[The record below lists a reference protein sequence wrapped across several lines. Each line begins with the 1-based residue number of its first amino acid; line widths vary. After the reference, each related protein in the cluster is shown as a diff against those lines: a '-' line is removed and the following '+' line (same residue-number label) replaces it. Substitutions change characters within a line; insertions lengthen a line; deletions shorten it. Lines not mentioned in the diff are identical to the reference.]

1 MELKIF
7 TSDYEK
13 LESWLKRNGL
23 EYKSKGVISDP
34 EEPDAGEFD
43 LYHVFSD
50 LYKSPEELVNSIG
63 KDTNWSMDL
72 GWIDSDG
79 DMCNY

>member
-23 EYKSKGVISDP
+23 EYKSKDVISDP
-34 EEPDAGEFD
+34 EEPDAGEFN

-50 LYKSPEELVNSIG
+50 LYESSEGLVDFIC
-63 KDTNWSMDL
+63 KDTNWSIDL
-72 GWIDSDG
+72 GWIDSAG
-79 DMCNY
+79 DMCN

>member
-7 TSDYEK
+7 TSDYKK

-23 EYKSKGVISDP
+23 EYKSKGCIMDP
-34 EEPDAGEFD
+34 DEPDAGEFN
-43 LYHVFSD
+43 LSHVFSD
-50 LYKSPEELVNSIG
+50 LYESPEQLVNSIG
-63 KDTNWSMDL
+63 KDTNWSIDL

-79 DMCNY
+79 DMCN

>member
-7 TSDYEK
+7 TSDCKK

-23 EYKSKGVISDP
+23 EYKSKGFIADP
-34 EEPDAGEFD
+34 EEPDAGEFN
-43 LYHVFSD
+43 LYHVFSGS
-50 LYKSPEELVNSIG
+50 YKSSEELVDFIC

-79 DMCNY
+79 YMCN

>member
-34 EEPDAGEFD
+34 EEPDAGEFN
-43 LYHVFSD
+43 LYQVFSD
-50 LYKSPEELVNSIG
+50 SYESPEEFVNSIG
-63 KDTNWSMDL
+63 RDTNWSIDL
-72 GWIDSDG
+72 GWIDSAG
-79 DMCNY
+79 DMCN

>member
-7 TSDYEK
+7 TSDYDK

-50 LYKSPEELVNSIG
+50 SYDSSEELVNSIG

-72 GWIDSDG
+72 GWIYSDG
-79 DMCNY
+79 YMCN

>member
-7 TSDYEK
+7 TSDYKK

-23 EYKSKGVISDP
+23 EYKSKGFITDP
-34 EEPDAGEFD
+34 EESDAGEFD

-50 LYKSPEELVNSIG
+50 SYKSPEELANSIG
-63 KDTNWSMDL
+63 KDTNWSMEL

-79 DMCNY
+79 CMCN

>member
-13 LESWLKRNGL
+13 LESWLKCNGL
-23 EYKSKGVISDP
+23 EYKSKGFIMDP
-34 EEPDAGEFD
+34 EEPDAGEFN

-50 LYKSPEELVNSIG
+50 LYESSEELVDSIG
-63 KDTNWSMDL
+63 RDTNGSFDL

-79 DMCNY
+79 DMCN